1 MSTPFGRCRAWWR
14 TAAVVAVVSGRE
26 TVGWSGETVAAL
38 GFVFIALPCLAIISF
53 TCFAAFRAQ
62 AHKAFKVLAY
72 AFLSFGLAC
81 ALVPLCVV
89 VWASF
94 L

>member
-1 MSTPFGRCRAWWR
+1 
-14 TAAVVAVVSGRE
+14 
-26 TVGWSGETVAAL
+26 L

-62 AHKAFKVLAY
+62 AHQASKVLAY
-72 AFLSFGLAC
+72 AFLSLGLAC
-81 ALVPLCVV
+81 FLVPLGVV
-89 VWASF
+89 VWAAS